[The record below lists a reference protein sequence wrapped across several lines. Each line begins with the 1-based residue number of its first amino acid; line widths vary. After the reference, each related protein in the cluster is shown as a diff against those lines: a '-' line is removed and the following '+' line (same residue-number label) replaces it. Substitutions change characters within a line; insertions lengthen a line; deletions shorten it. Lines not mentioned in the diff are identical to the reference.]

1 MDINN
6 VTLMILGLCINLI
19 KFELPNLVVLGNLR
33 FDSGFFPKSDAV
45 YLEFSMILQNTL
57 YAIYIVMI
65 KIQSVSNK
73 VSPRLSEFHC
83 KHTMV
88 AKIIC

>member
-1 MDINN
+1 MKLFSNLERRPYNSDISE
-6 VTLMILGLCINLI
+6 TSAPMRHY
-19 KFELPNLVVLGNLR
+19 LR

-57 YAIYIVMI
+57 YAIYIVKI
-65 KIQSVSNK
+65 RIQSVSNK
-73 VSPRLSEFHC
+73 VSPRSSEFPC

-88 AKIIC
+88 AGIIC